1 MLNKEIDGKIIL
13 NWNYNSNNAG
23 DDLMKIYTIGHSVYD
38 PKDFINLL
46 RKFDI
51 NCIVDVRS
59 TPYSKFNPTFNL
71 ENIKRMLI
79 EAGIYYISMGK
90 ELGARRDDKSLYH
103 KSGYLDFEKVRKDK
117 LFHQGIDRVKDGI
130 SRDYKIALMCTEK
143 DPFDCHRCILVAK
156 EFYDQGYEVK
166 NILPNGDILTQ
177 EQIEEKLIE
186 KYFPNRFQLTI
197 DSILGNNLSE
207 KEMIAEAYKRR
218 NAEIG
223 YRIDSNEEE

>member
-1 MLNKEIDGKIIL
+1 
-13 NWNYNSNNAG
+13 
-23 DDLMKIYTIGHSVYD
+23 MKIFTIGHSVHK

-46 RKFDI
+46 KKFDI

-71 ENIKRMLI
+71 ENIRVMLKG
-79 EAGIYYISMGK
+79 AGIYYISMGK

-103 KSGYLDFEKVRKDK
+103 KDGYLDFEKVRKDEFFLK
-117 LFHQGIDRVKDGI
+117 GIDRVKDGI
-130 SRDYKIALMCTEK
+130 SKNYKIALMCSEK
-143 DPFDCHRCILVAK
+143 DPFNCHRCILVAK

-177 EQIEEKLIE
+177 EQIEERLIE
-186 KYFPNRFQLTI
+186 KYFPNRLQMKI
-197 DSILGNNLSE
+197 ESVLGNDLSE
-207 KEMIAEAYKRR
+207 EEMIAESYKRR

-223 YRIDSNEEE
+223 YKMDSNEEE